1 MEDGMMLDRMAC
13 LYDRVCG
20 WWRRPPVSR
29 RLYAFLVF
37 FFVCSVPLLWLNKA
51 GMLPAGLA
59 AVLPTNQFYA
69 IQLAFTLILALEVV
83 ELILAVAE
91 SVTLAVS
98 KQLEIMSLIML
109 RDAFTDFSLL
119 HHPMQAA
126 EDKQIL
132 LQMAAVAVSGLLLF
146 IFRALFMKMRYLQ
159 RYSSALPYYIRAKKC
174 IALMLLFVIAI
185 VGLADLYGFLFLGNR
200 SMFFETFY
208 TLLIF
213 TDILLLLTGQYYL
226 PSFHVTFRNS
236 GYAVGT
242 LLMRIALSAPQ
253 LVGAGLCVM
262 AGLYV
267 LALAWATSRFAP
279 PDTKAE

>member
-1 MEDGMMLDRMAC
+1 MILDKMAC
-13 LYDRVCG
+13 LYDGVCG
-20 WWRRPPVSR
+20 WWRQPLVSR
-29 RLYAFLVF
+29 RLYGLLMF
-37 FFVCSVPLLWLNKA
+37 FFACSVPLFWLNKMGLLPGELA
-51 GMLPAGLA
+51 AMLPS
-59 AVLPTNQFYA
+59 NQYYA
-69 IQLAFTLILALEVV
+69 IQLAFTLILAMEVV

-109 RDAFTDFSLL
+109 RDAFTDISLL
-119 HHPMQAA
+119 HHPMQVM
-126 EDKQIL
+126 EDMHLL

-146 IFRALFMKMRYLQ
+146 VFRALFMKTRYLR
-159 RYSSALPYYIRAKKC
+159 RYSAALPSYIRAKKC
-174 IALMLLFVIAI
+174 IALILLSII
-185 VGLADLYGFLFLGNR
+185 VVVGVADVHGFLFSGR
-200 SMFFETFY
+200 PSMFFETFY

-236 GYAVGT
+236 GYAVST

-253 LVGAGLCVM
+253 VVSAGLCVM
-262 AGLYV
+262 AGMYV

-279 PDTKAE
+279 PDSKED